1 MVQAV
6 LVGCGS
12 MSKVWLEAAR
22 QTEGVTI
29 AGLVDLDRVASRSAS
44 KGIRARRYCDRR
56 RSRIAILEETKP
68 DVVFDVVVP
77 AARHDVAF
85 AAFDHGCHLLT
96 EKPLADSR
104 EHAQAIVA
112 AARRANRHHAVVQN
126 RRYLAEVRRIR
137 RFLDS
142 GAIGAPTSIHAD
154 FFVAPHFG
162 GFREEMDHILLLDMA
177 IHTFDAARYMV
188 NGEPESVYCHE
199 WEPKNS
205 WWRQGSSAMAMFD
218 MGRGI
223 VFTYRGSW
231 CADGFR
237 SSWESGWRIV
247 GETGFARLGRLWRA
261 SRRDGPRRV
270 RDGLFDKVEPVA
282 VPPLDPN
289 DRVGGHL
296 GVMQDFIAAI
306 EERRRARDDGDRQH
320 QEPGDGPWR
329 DRERRDWSPCADH
342 DLMEQRVSNRLQ
354 DIRIGTMVKGNI
366 SDPAG
371 YIRQI
376 LPLGFESIQPFFW
389 QTIGGKDIPR
399 LADEIRDAI
408 GNHDVVVSSLGMFG
422 NPLEDRDLDRETL
435 AGWKT
440 LIDNAH
446 RFGTDTI
453 AGFTGRVRG
462 KPLPE
467 SLPRFKE
474 VWGELARRAA
484 DKGVKIAFENCAMDG
499 NWASGDWNIAHNPD
513 AWELMF
519 DALPN
524 DNLGLEWEPCHQLVY
539 LIDPVPQIRKWA
551 ARFFTSTAR
560 TRRCA
565 GT

>member
-29 AGLVDLDRVASRSAS
+29 AGLVDLDRSRAES
-44 KGIRARRYCDRR
+44 RAREFGLGD
-56 RSRIAILEETKP
+56 IAIGADLESVLEETKP

-96 EKPLADSR
+96 EKPMADTR
-104 EHAQAIVA
+104 EHAKAIVA
-112 AARRANRHHAVVQN
+112 AGRRANRHHAVVQN

-188 NGEPESVYCHE
+188 DGEPVSVVCHE

-247 GETGFARLGRLWRA
+247 GEQGSLVWDGFGELRA
-261 SRRDGPRRV
+261 ERTTKV
-270 RDGLFDKVEPVA
+270 RDGLFDKVEPVT

-296 GVMQDFIAAI
+296 GVMQDFIAAV
-306 EERRRARDDGDRQH
+306 RNGG
-320 QEPGDGPWR
+320 EP
-329 DRERRDWSPCADH
+329 
-342 DLMEQRVSNRLQ
+342 
-354 DIRIGTMVKGNI
+354 
-366 SDPAG
+366 
-371 YIRQI
+371 
-376 LPLGFESIQPFFW
+376 
-389 QTIGGKDIPR
+389 
-399 LADEIRDAI
+399 
-408 GNHDVVVSSLGMFG
+408 
-422 NPLEDRDLDRETL
+422 ET
-435 AGWKT
+435 T
-440 LIDNAH
+440 
-446 RFGTDTI
+446 GTDNI
-453 AGFTGRVRG
+453 KSLAMVLGAIESAETGRR
-462 KPLPE
+462 
-467 SLPRFKE
+467 
-474 VWGELARRAA
+474 
-484 DKGVKIAFENCAMDG
+484 
-499 NWASGDWNIAHNPD
+499 
-513 AWELMF
+513 
-519 DALPN
+519 
-524 DNLGLEWEPCHQLVY
+524 
-539 LIDPVPQIRKWA
+539 VPI
-551 ARFFTSTAR
+551 TV
-560 TRRCA
+560 
-565 GT
+565 